1 MPPPS
6 RFTFLARP
14 RLRTFR
20 SRNNPAEFLDM
31 NTFGAG
37 CRILLSIS
45 ACLGGALFAQE
56 EVKTSG
62 QEVRPPPVGLIYKS
76 IDLKYSSADTAGG
89 AQNTKGATSDLK
101 SEVLDLKAAGADIK
115 ETAAEIKISLQ
126 GEILFDFDKS
136 NLRPAAE
143 STLAQVAKLIASY
156 PKVQVLIEGHTDSK
170 GSDSYNAK
178 LSDRRAVAVKNW
190 FTKHGIAS
198 GSMQTHG
205 WGAAKPV
212 APNKHPDGSDD
223 PEGRQKNRRV
233 EITIKK

>member
-1 MPPPS
+1 
-6 RFTFLARP
+6 
-14 RLRTFR
+14 
-20 SRNNPAEFLDM
+20 M

-45 ACLGGALFAQE
+45 ECLGGALFAQE

-76 IDLKYSSADTAGG
+76 IDLKYSSADAAGG
-89 AQNTKGATSDLK
+89 VENTKGATSDLK

-115 ETAAEIKISLQ
+115 ETATEIKISLQ

-143 STLAQVAKLIASY
+143 STLAQVAKLIQSY
-156 PKVQVLIEGHTDSK
+156 PNARTVIEGYTDSK

-178 LSDRRAVAVKNW
+178 LSDRRASAVKSW
-190 FTKHGIAS
+190 LVQHGLNTGA
-198 GSMQTHG
+198 MQTRG

-223 PEGRQKNRRV
+223 PDGRQKNRRV

>member
-1 MPPPS
+1 
-6 RFTFLARP
+6 
-14 RLRTFR
+14 
-20 SRNNPAEFLDM
+20 M
-31 NTFGAG
+31 NAFGVSG
-37 CRILLSIS
+37 RILLSIS
-45 ACLGGALFAQE
+45 LCFGAGLFAQE
-56 EVKTSG
+56 ELTPSG

-76 IDLKYSSADTAGG
+76 LDLKYSSADSAGG
-89 AQNTKGATSDLK
+89 TQNTKGAASDLK
-101 SEVLDLKAAGADIK
+101 GEVVDLKAASADLKAAGADIK
-115 ETAAEIKISLQ
+115 ETAGEIKISLQ

-143 STLAQVAKLIASY
+143 STLAQVAKLIGSY
-156 PKVQVLIEGHTDSK
+156 AKAKVLIEGYTDSK

-178 LSDRRAVAVKNW
+178 LSDRRAVSVKTW
-190 FTKHGIAS
+190 FAQHGVTA

-212 APNKHPDGSDD
+212 APNTHPDGSDD